1 MSGGEL
7 IEGHVVSES
16 TELEPIREQH
26 PSTLFRTDD
35 PVEVVAQATRIA
47 DALHTVLKSK
57 GMLQRIGDKDHVKVE
72 GWQTLGAMLG
82 VVPVVTW
89 AKPIAGSERPY
100 ERTEGYGDK
109 AKTVRG
115 NGHNWEARVEA
126 RTLDGRVIGAAE
138 AMCTR
143 DEQRWQNAD
152 DYAVRSMAQTRAT
165 SKALSGPLR
174 FIVTLAGYSGT
185 PAEEVPADGFRGG
198 DAKPSAKQLGFLK
211 KILDGKAGNIA
222 KPSRAHLDELA
233 AQVGVVVEAG
243 WVDRLNRRECSAL
256 LDKLTKEG
264 PPDIPDKPDWF
275 PEPAT
280 DGPTALGGDEPLTL
294 DGEATS

>member
-1 MSGGEL
+1 VSGGEL

-16 TELEPIREQH
+16 TELAPIREPH
-26 PSTLFRTDD
+26 ASTLFHTDD
-35 PVEVVAQATRIA
+35 PVEVVAKASRIA
-47 DALHTVLKSK
+47 DALAPVL
-57 GMLQRIGDKDHVKVE
+57 RDKDMLTQISGKKHVRVE

-82 VVPVVTW
+82 VVPVVVWTR
-89 AKPIAGSERPY
+89 PIANT
-100 ERTEGYGDK
+100 ERTGK
-109 AKTVRG
+109 
-115 NGHNWEARVEA
+115 GHDWEARVEA

-143 DEQRWQNAD
+143 DETRWQNAD

-211 KILDGKAGNIA
+211 RILDGKAGNVA

-233 AQVGVVVEAG
+233 ASVGVVVEAE

-280 DGPTALGGDEPLTL
+280 DGPTHLGGDDPLTL
-294 DGEATS
+294 DGETKP